1 MSYQVLARKYRPG
14 NFQALEG
21 QTHVLQALVNAL
33 DNNRLHHAYLFTG
46 TRGVGKTTIARIFAK
61 CLNCEGGVTSTPCN
75 ECASCMEISH
85 GRSVDLIEIDAA
97 SRTGVDDMRELLDN
111 VQYMPSSCRYKVYL
125 IDEVHMLSKSSFNAM
140 LKTLEEPPEHV
151 KFLFATTDPKKL
163 PITVL
168 SRCLQFNLKNMTP
181 ERVVNHLRQ
190 VLEAEQIE
198 AEEAALWQLGRAAD
212 GSMRDALSLTDQAIA
227 FSEGNLSEAAV
238 SAMLGTVDRGEVFGL
253 LQALSTRDGPGLHQ
267 QVQDIAAFAP
277 DFMALLNEL
286 LAVLHRLAIAQVIP
300 EGIDNSFGD
309 REQLERL
316 AGQVSKEEVQ
326 LFYQI
331 GLIGKRDLPLAP
343 DPQIGF
349 EMVLIRML
357 AFDLNGSGTPKQVS
371 SDPGPDAA
379 VPGQVVKT
387 QPATTATPLSGL
399 LDKLNGEAQSA
410 SVRKPPEVAQPKV
423 DQVVNDSPQQATPG
437 KLAGLLA
444 SASTQAD
451 DTVSADAGSSKEP
464 IDTPRRVVALSEPA
478 EVAETKAVLQAQP
491 DVTEA
496 TDPGVQAQPD
506 VTEATDPG
514 VQAQPDVTEATDPGV
529 QEQPVIAGDEAENW
543 PNLLAKLGLNGIT
556 LTLASNCYLKHFEGD
571 KILLILDAGHSSLC
585 NETQIAR
592 IAEALAKAYDR
603 VIDLSIEIGELPG
616 PTPAM
621 IAEQLKLQMMQ
632 EAVLEIE
639 SDDNVKSLIAG
650 FGARVVQGTI
660 SPISKQG
667 DQGK

>member
-496 TDPGVQAQPD
+496 TDPGVQ
-506 VTEATDPG
+506 
-514 VQAQPDVTEATDPGV
+514 
-529 QEQPVIAGDEAENW
+529 EQPVIAGDEAENW

>member
-21 QTHVLQALVNAL
+21 QMHVLQALVNAL

-61 CLNCEGGVTSTPCN
+61 SLNCETGITSTPCDA
-75 ECASCMEISH
+75 CSSCTEISH

-111 VQYMPSSCRYKVYL
+111 VQYMPTSSRYKVYL

-198 AEEAALWQLGRAAD
+198 AEDAALWQLGRAAD

-238 SAMLGTVDRGEVFGL
+238 STMLGSVDRAEVFGL
-253 LQALSTRDGPGLHQ
+253 LQALSARDGPALHQ

-277 DFMALLNEL
+277 DFMALLDEL

-316 AGQVSKEEVQ
+316 SSQVSKEEVQ

-357 AFDLNGSGTPKQVS
+357 AFDLNGSGTPKQAGGGRETDS
-371 SDPGPDAA
+371 IPARDEAKPGSAA
-379 VPGQVVKT
+379 PG
-387 QPATTATPLSGL
+387 TPLSGL
-399 LDKLNGEAQSA
+399 LDQLNTEAQTDS
-410 SVRKPPEVAQPKV
+410 SESSSDVARSRMGPAV
-423 DQVVNDSPQQATPG
+423 EESPGKAPPG
-437 KLAGLLA
+437 KLAGLVA
-444 SASTQAD
+444 SAPSMPAEPVSAHVDSPIASPIPIQLKPEDSAPMDVLETQA
-451 DTVSADAGSSKEP
+451 
-464 IDTPRRVVALSEPA
+464 
-478 EVAETKAVLQAQP
+478 
-491 DVTEA
+491 
-496 TDPGVQAQPD
+496 
-506 VTEATDPG
+506 
-514 VQAQPDVTEATDPGV
+514 
-529 QEQPVIAGDEAENW
+529 VIAEEPVATEPSDKRINESSAMDRNADTNW
-543 PNLLAKLGLNGIT
+543 PSLLSKLGLNGIT
-556 LTLASNCYLKHFEGD
+556 LTLASNCYLARFEDD
-571 KILLILDAGHSSLC
+571 KMLLVLEPGQSSLC
-585 NETQIAR
+585 NETQIER
-592 IAEALAKAYDR
+592 IEEALTQFHGRTVD
-603 VIDLSIEIGELPG
+603 VTIEIGEQAG

-632 EAVLEIE
+632 EAEREIE

-660 SPISKQG
+660 SPIGKQG

>member
-111 VQYMPSSCRYKVYL
+111 VQYMPTSCRYKVYL

-253 LQALSTRDGPGLHQ
+253 LQALSARDGPALHQ

-277 DFMALLNEL
+277 DFMALLDEL
-286 LAVLHRLAIAQVIP
+286 LAVLHRLAIVQVIP

-371 SDPGPDAA
+371 SDPRPDAA
-379 VPGQVVKT
+379 VPGDAVKT
-387 QPATTATPLSGL
+387 EPATPLSGL
-399 LDKLNGEAQSA
+399 LDKLNSEAQSGSA
-410 SVRKPPEVAQPKV
+410 EKSPEVSQPSGE
-423 DQVVNDSPQQATPG
+423 QVVNETTQQATPG

-444 SASTQAD
+444 SASTAAD
-451 DTVSADAGSSKEP
+451 ETVSADLSSSKEP
-464 IDTPRRVVALSEPA
+464 IAPLQGGAENLDPPEVPEPKA
-478 EVAETKAVLQAQP
+478 IEPEQPTVAEATGPGLQVQP
-491 DVTEA
+491 AINSD
-496 TDPGVQAQPD
+496 D
-506 VTEATDPG
+506 
-514 VQAQPDVTEATDPGV
+514 
-529 QEQPVIAGDEAENW
+529 AENW
-543 PNLLAKLGLNGIT
+543 PNLLDKLGLNGIT
-556 LTLASNCYLKHFEGD
+556 LTLASNCYLKHFEDD
-571 KILLILDAGHSSLC
+571 KMLLILDAGHSSLC

-592 IAEALAKAYDR
+592 MAEALAKSYGR
-603 VIDLSIEIGELPG
+603 VIDLAIEIGELPG

-621 IAEQLKLQMMQ
+621 IAEQLKIQMMQ

-660 SPISKQG
+660 SPLSNQG